1 MIMSVSTLIIGRTA
15 AIPVSVVNFCM
26 GSSCDGRLCS
36 GKRPRFPAFQAG
48 AVRLRFAGPTG
59 DEGRK

>member
-26 GSSCDGRLCS
+26 GSSCVAGYVAAS
-36 GKRPRFPAFQAG
+36 GHAFQLFGG
-48 AVRLRFAGPTG
+48 AAC
-59 DEGRK
+59 D